1 MLLLGGL
8 AGLAACAR
16 GQASGTGPQVP
27 LPPGEA
33 TGGAPATESSGAAAE
48 QAGDPRVTVIR
59 HPVNK
64 GVGGAVLSGYRAA
77 LAEGFEIIVK
87 LDGDEPTKK
96 VLGDARLNGFEIQ
109 AQGKFS
115 TPVRFSLSLAHL
127 RPLLVRDKGQWKL
140 VTYWCE
146 ICSIRAFTPGPCA
159 CCQRNTELDLRD
171 PEHPDQA

>member
-1 MLLLGGL
+1 M
-8 AGLAACAR
+8 
-16 GQASGTGPQVP
+16 QAM
-27 LPPGEA
+27 
-33 TGGAPATESSGAAAE
+33 AAATCFAADSQTTSVRGKLIVRE
-48 QAGDPRVTVIR
+48 GNPS
-59 HPVNK
+59 
-64 GVGGAVLSGYRAA
+64 AV
-77 LAEGFEIIVK
+77 ETPEHQTIE